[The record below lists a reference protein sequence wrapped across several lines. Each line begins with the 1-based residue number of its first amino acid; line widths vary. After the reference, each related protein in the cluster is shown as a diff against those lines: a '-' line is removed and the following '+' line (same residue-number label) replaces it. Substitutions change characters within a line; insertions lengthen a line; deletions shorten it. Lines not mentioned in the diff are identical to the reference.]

1 MPFLQRDFQRGLPHR
16 LDVQKQL
23 IICRSDTSW
32 VTSCGGIIMLE
43 TIAIVLIVLW
53 VLGLISSFSMGGLIN
68 VLLVVAAMLLLTRV
82 SQERQI

>member
-1 MPFLQRDFQRGLPHR
+1 
-16 LDVQKQL
+16 
-23 IICRSDTSW
+23 
-32 VTSCGGIIMLE
+32 MLE